1 MLTTWT
7 REPTVPIAS
16 ASKKDRMAAWLRA
29 LLAPSGPAR
38 RAGQSLV
45 EYALIIVLI
54 AIAVILALGALSG
67 QIQNVFNRITGS
79 LGG

>member
-1 MLTTWT
+1 
-7 REPTVPIAS
+7 
-16 ASKKDRMAAWLRA
+16 MAEGLRA
-29 LLAPSGPAR
+29 AFAPNGPMR

-54 AIAVILALGALSG
+54 SIAVILALGLLSG
-67 QIQNVFNRITGS
+67 QLQNVFTRITSS